1 MRAYLLRRLALVL
14 PTLLLASVAVFVI
27 MRALPGDVTSA
38 MLGGEGEA
46 LRPELVAALQ
56 AELGLDEPLPTQYGR
71 WLWSMVNGEFGGRSL
86 LTREPLREIVVRG
99 LPVTL
104 LLGLYAMTL
113 ALVVAVPL
121 GAVAAARH
129 GGAVDLLLRTVGV
142 LGSALP
148 GFWVALLALLAV
160 VLVLGWSPPLIYA
173 QPWQRPLEHLE
184 MMAIP
189 ALVLAWELGGQLLRT
204 TRGELLE
211 HLRQDHVRTAIGKGL
226 GPAGVVLRHALRT
239 AAIPI
244 VTVAGLNLG
253 ALLGGAVI
261 LEFIFGLPGVGRAL
275 VQAVLE
281 RDYPVVQSLTL
292 LFVTLLLL
300 LNLLIDLLYAV
311 LDPRIGHGA

>member
-14 PTLLLASVAVFVI
+14 PTLLLASVTVFVI

-46 LRPELVAALQ
+46 LRPELVAALR
-56 AELGLDEPLPTQYGR
+56 AELGLEAPLPVQYGR

-86 LTREPLREIVVRG
+86 LTREPLREIVARG
-99 LPVTL
+99 LPVTM
-104 LLGLYAMTL
+104 LLGLYAVVL

-121 GAVAAARH
+121 GAVAAARR
-129 GGAVDLLLRTVGV
+129 GGAVDLLLRSLGV

-148 GFWVALLALLAV
+148 GFWVALLGLLLV
-160 VLVLGWSPPLIYA
+160 VLVLDWSPPLIYA
-173 QPWQRPLEHLE
+173 QLWQRPLEHLE

-211 HLRQDHVRTAIGKGL
+211 HLRQDHVRTAVGKGI
-226 GPAGVVLRHALRT
+226 GPAAVVLRHALRT

-261 LEFIFGLPGVGRAL
+261 LEFIFGLPGAGRAL
-275 VQAVLE
+275 VQAVLA